1 MSTGAK
7 SHSASSGSSGK
18 ALTMAEL
25 MAKHTTTLQTLQK
38 GQVVKGKI
46 TKLTPSEIT
55 MDVNAKTEAVVME
68 KDRRLLKQLL
78 STVKQ
83 GDTVEATVI
92 YPESEMGYPVVSLR
106 RFIDD
111 VMWKKL
117 EDMKTGGEKVDVL
130 VTEATKGGFLVESDN
145 GISGFLPNSH
155 VSMNQDPQS
164 MVGQKIKA
172 SIVELSRDNRKV
184 VFSQKGV
191 LSADDFKVI
200 MDKYKAGTKVKGV
213 VSGITS
219 FGLFVSLSVGERD
232 GQEQFVDGLIHISEV
247 AWEKVEDL
255 SERFAMGD
263 EVEAV
268 VIGTDKDS
276 KRIDLSLKRLTKDPF
291 AEIVAAFPVD
301 KKVTGIVTDVTE
313 QGAFF
318 DLGEVNDVTVEGMMK
333 KDKIPPTTTYEV
345 GQSVKATVV
354 SVDGKKRK
362 VMLTPVLLEKPLMY
376 R

>member
-7 SHSASSGSSGK
+7 S
-18 ALTMAEL
+18 MAEL

-38 GQVVKGKI
+38 GQAVTGKI
-46 TKLTPSEIT
+46 TKVTPSEIT

-68 KDRRLLKQLL
+68 KDRKLLKQLL
-78 STVKQ
+78 HSIKE
-83 GDTVEATVI
+83 GDIVEATVI

-106 RFIDD
+106 RFIDEQ
-111 VMWKKL
+111 MWKKL
-117 EDMKTGGEKVDVL
+117 EKMQAGGEKMDVL
-130 VTEATKGGFLVESDN
+130 VNEATKGGFLVEADN

-155 VSMNQDPQS
+155 VNFNQDPQS
-164 MVGQKIKA
+164 LVGQKIKA

-191 LSADDFKVI
+191 LSADDFKAVI
-200 MDKYKAGTKVKGV
+200 DKYKAGTKVKGL

-219 FGLFVSLSVGERD
+219 FGLFVSLPAGVKD
-232 GQEQFVDGLIHISEV
+232 GQETYIDGLIHISEV

-268 VIGTDKDS
+268 VIGADKDS
-276 KRIDLSLKRLTKDPF
+276 KRIDLSLKRLTADPF
-291 AEIVAAFPVD
+291 EEVVKAFPID
-301 KKVTGIVTDVTE
+301 KKVSGVVSDVNE
-313 QGAFF
+313 QGVVL
-318 DLGEVNDVTVEGMMK
+318 DLGEVGDVTIEGMIK
-333 KDKIPPTTTYEV
+333 KDKIPPTTKYEV
-345 GQSVKATVV
+345 GETVKATVV
-354 SVDGKKRK
+354 SVDGKRRK

>member
-1 MSTGAK
+1 
-7 SHSASSGSSGK
+7 
-18 ALTMAEL
+18 MAEL
-25 MAKHTTTLQTLQK
+25 MATHTTSLQTLQK
-38 GQVVKGKI
+38 GQQVRGKI
-46 TKLTPSEIT
+46 TKVTSSEIT
-55 MDVNAKTEAVVME
+55 MDINAKTEAVVME

-78 STVKQ
+78 HAIKE
-83 GDTVEATVI
+83 GDVVDATVI

-111 VMWKKL
+111 QVWKML
-117 EDMKTGGEKVDVL
+117 EAMQKNGEKVEVL
-130 VTEATKGGFLVESDN
+130 VTEATKGGFLVETDN

-155 VSMNQDPQS
+155 VSSAKQHAAEL
-164 MVGQKIKA
+164 VGHKIKV

-184 VFSQKGV
+184 VFSQKGI
-191 LSADDFKVI
+191 LAPEDFKHI
-200 MDKYKAGTKVKGV
+200 MEQYKPGTHVKGV

-219 FGLFVSLSVGERD
+219 FGLFVSLPAGSKDGE
-232 GQEQFVDGLIHISEV
+232 QQYIDGLIHISEV
-247 AWEKVEDL
+247 SWEKVEDL

-268 VIGTDKDS
+268 ILGADKDS

-291 AEIVAAFPVD
+291 AGIIEAFPVD
-301 KKVTGIVTDVTE
+301 KKVSGVVTEITE

-318 DLGEVNDVTVEGMMK
+318 DLGEIGDVTVEGMMK

-345 GQSVKATVV
+345 GQTVKATVMG
-354 SVDGKKRK
+354 VDAKKRK